1 MDLYQIRN
9 RYLKYFEKKGHVIIP
24 STSLVPENDPTTLF
38 TGSGMQPLLPY
49 LLGESHSLGN
59 KLVDSQKCFRAED
72 IDEVGDNRHT
82 TFFEMLGNWSLGD
95 YFKQE
100 QIAWFFDFL
109 TEDLGLPAEK
119 LYVTV
124 FAGDP
129 KFNLP
134 KDSQSAEI
142 WKKLFASKGIVAKE
156 VDIGT
161 VENGGKAGMQGGKI
175 FYYGAEK
182 NWWSRSGYPD
192 VMPVGEPGGPDSEV
206 FFEFDNITHDKKYGE
221 HCHPNCDCGRFME
234 IGNSVFM
241 EYLKKSSKLFTLL
254 PKKNV
259 DFGGGLERIAAA
271 VRGDSDIFNIDV
283 FAPVMEKLGELSGK
297 NYTIANPEDKKAIRT
312 IADHIRAAT
321 FMAADGIL
329 PSNKERGYILR
340 RLIRRATLSAQRI
353 GLTGKDWVREVLSS
367 FASSYGNY
375 YVEIE
380 DNKDSIEKVLNEEV
394 SKFNETLAKGLRRF
408 ETLVSTGNLSAQNIF
423 DLYQTYGFPE
433 ELSVEIAREKNIK
446 IKPEELVLLKNKHR
460 DLSRQSTDK
469 KFRGGLADTGEKSTQ
484 YHTATHLLN
493 QALKEVLGKHV
504 GQRGSNITAER
515 LRFDFSH
522 PSKLTDEERQKVE
535 KIVNDKIK
543 ENLPVTQVK
552 MNLNEALKSGVIGVF
567 GERYPETVTVYS
579 VGDEAR
585 GYFSREICGGP
596 HVKSTGELK
605 GKFKI
610 LKEEAVSQG
619 VRRVKATLE

>member
-49 LLGESHSLGN
+49 LLGEPHSLGD
-59 KLVDSQKCFRAED
+59 KLVNSQKCFRAED

-95 YFKQE
+95 YFKEE
-100 QIAWFFDFL
+100 QIAWFFSFL

-124 FAGDP
+124 FSGEP

-142 WKKLFASKGIVAKE
+142 WKKLFASKNIVAKE
-156 VDIGT
+156 VEIGT
-161 VENGGKAGMQGGKI
+161 VDNGGKVGMQGGKI

-206 FFEFDNITHDKKYGE
+206 FFEFVEIAHDKKYGE

-241 EYLKKSSKLFTLL
+241 EYLKKSDNLFALL

-259 DFGGGLERIAAA
+259 DFGGGLERIATA
-271 VRGDSDIFNIDV
+271 VRGDSDIFNVDV
-283 FAPVMEKLGELSGK
+283 FAPVMEKLCVLSGK
-297 NYTIANPEDKKAIRT
+297 SYTTANPEDKKDLRV

-321 FMAADGIL
+321 FMSIDGIL

-340 RLIRRATLSAQRI
+340 RLVRRATLSAQRI
-353 GLTGKDWVREVLSS
+353 GLIGKDWIGEILSS
-367 FASSYGNY
+367 FATSYGNY
-375 YVEIE
+375 YTEIE
-380 DNKDSIEKVLNEEV
+380 DGKNSIKKVLNEEV
-394 SKFNETLAKGLRRF
+394 SKFNETLAKGLKRF
-408 ETLVSTGNLSAQNIF
+408 EATASSGSLSAQSIF

-433 ELSVEIAREKNIK
+433 ELSVEMAKEKNIE

-460 DLSRQSTDK
+460 NLSRQSTDK
-469 KFRGGLADTGEKSTQ
+469 KFKGGLADTGEKSTQ

-493 QALKEVLGKHV
+493 QALREVLGKHV
-504 GQRGSNITAER
+504 SQRGSNITAER

-522 PSKLTDEERQKVE
+522 PSKLTDEEKQKVE
-535 KIVNDKIK
+535 KIVNDKIN

-552 MNLNEALKSGVIGVF
+552 MSLNEALESGVVGVF
-567 GERYPETVTVYS
+567 GERYPEMVTVYS
-579 VGDEAR
+579 IGNETR

-596 HVKSTGELK
+596 HVKNTGELK

-619 VRRVKATLE
+619 VRRVKAVLE